1 MPLFIDSGLIGI
13 SDLEA
18 YESTLSKIASTHGIN
33 LDSKTAISIADIGD
47 NLLARLMR
55 AGSAGS
61 PWFNPVGLN
70 PVATGRYNI
79 VSIPPQSRWYLNL
92 TNVVVTPPLQRW
104 LCYTVLSQVFAEAY
118 NVQMNERFKNKWAEY
133 SGRAQGA
140 ESLLYQLGIG
150 VVWAPLPQP
159 SAAQITVA
167 AGSQPAGIVTV
178 QAAWVDANGNE
189 STLSP
194 LIPVTLGAASS
205 FAVAMGGAP
214 GQPPAAA
221 VGWNVYVGANGE
233 APSRQNS
240 TSIPWNAAW
249 SLPGSGLVS
258 GPSAMNGQK
267 PDAYVTDPQRAQRG

>member
-1 MPLFIDSGLIGI
+1 MPLFTDSGLIGI

-47 NLLARLMR
+47 SLLARLMR

-61 PWFNPVGLN
+61 PWFNPVGFN

-92 TNVVVTPPLQRW
+92 TNVVVTSPLQRW

-159 SAAQITVA
+159 PDRTDYRRRR
-167 AGSQPAGIVTV
+167 QPACGYYY
-178 QAAWVDANGNE
+178 
-189 STLSP
+189 
-194 LIPVTLGAASS
+194 GA
-205 FAVAMGGAP
+205 
-214 GQPPAAA
+214 
-221 VGWNVYVGANGE
+221 
-233 APSRQNS
+233 
-240 TSIPWNAAW
+240 
-249 SLPGSGLVS
+249 SGLGGCKWQRKHTQPIDS
-258 GPSAMNGQK
+258 G
-267 PDAYVTDPQRAQRG
+267 DAGGGFLVYGSHGRRPRPATRCRRGLECVRRR